1 MRPLVPALQAGS
13 ELVSQGLRTLELCVD
28 NLTQEFLN
36 PLFAPVID
44 EVMVGLWK
52 LLRPLPFNHQHAHT
66 TMRILGKIGGRNRK
80 GFGPPKLEWKPVGPE
95 ALLNIKFEGKDA
107 AIRIAPIV
115 EVPLKIIRRGDVHY
129 RRVAY
134 QFLKYSVAVFLREV
148 RLLLLLNFRGEDFRP
163 ADRFLAETG
172 SRCRRAGRHLRSDP
186 ERALRRD
193 ARRRFPGAGQQVHP
207 RPRPT
212 HLLPRARQTPPESP
226 THPKQALPLSAA
238 FIDGVIENICTVESP
253 DLSAAA
259 IQTRKIVEA
268 VLEWRK
274 PPVKPEGGSGR
285 VPPDAATALLHQL
298 ATRIAMH
305 CYDPSWQRKCGAA
318 RGILILISEVGLET
332 RFCIDHEI
340 EFTRALLFALKDMPG
355 EAPSNADMVT
365 DTLLTL
371 VRLCSTNIGEDDKK
385 ARRVTL
391 NYLVGLL
398 LVEVSC
404 QVASVRDAVKRAL
417 KVVSE
422 GEGTPITEL
431 LRPVKDRLIGPIF
444 TKPLRALGFT
454 MQIGH
459 IDAVTYCI
467 TLDPP
472 LIEVD
477 EQLVRLLHEA
487 LGIADAEDLALLGG
501 KVTYKTMAPLTQLR
515 VVCVQLLSAAL
526 ANSQLN
532 TPNYNQTR
540 IRALSVYFKLLYS
553 KAPEVVDAAYQSLKQ
568 VMLAQGKLP
577 KDLLQTGLKPVLMN
591 LADHKKLSVA
601 SLHVS
606 CPARQ
611 RSYSLLDTD
620 VFRFP

>member
-1 MRPLVPALQAGS
+1 M
-13 ELVSQGLRTLELCVD
+13 
-28 NLTQEFLN
+28 
-36 PLFAPVID
+36 
-44 EVMVGLWK
+44 
-52 LLRPLPFNHQHAHT
+52 
-66 TMRILGKIGGRNRK
+66 
-80 GFGPPKLEWKPVGPE
+80 
-95 ALLNIKFEGKDA
+95 
-107 AIRIAPIV
+107 
-115 EVPLKIIRRGDVHY
+115 
-129 RRVAY
+129 
-134 QFLKYSVAVFLREV
+134 
-148 RLLLLLNFRGEDFRP
+148 
-163 ADRFLAETG
+163 
-172 SRCRRAGRHLRSDP
+172 
-186 ERALRRD
+186 
-193 ARRRFPGAGQQVHP
+193 
-207 RPRPT
+207 
-212 HLLPRARQTPPESP
+212 
-226 THPKQALPLSAA
+226 
-238 FIDGVIENICTVESP
+238 
-253 DLSAAA
+253 SAAA
-259 IQTRKIVEA
+259 TQTKKIVEA

-318 RGILILISEVGLET
+318 RGMLILISEVGLET

-371 VRLCSTNIGEDDKK
+371 VRLCSTDIGEDDKK

-422 GEGTPITEL
+422 GEGMPITEL

-487 LGIADAEDLALLGG
+487 LGIADAEDSALLGG

-606 CPARQ
+606 LIARQ
-611 RSYSLLDTD
+611 RSYSLVETD
-620 VFRFP
+620 VFPSSKGLARLLELLTNYFKVEIGQKLVDHFRSLAVPADILRATAKQSSEDGELEVMAAIINIFHLLPHPAAGQYLEDVVEMVVSVERLLKKLKTSIFTKPLTEFLALHPEKTTLFFFSRLGEERFVPTFRAVIASEHGKPIRDYISEHAHELFAPCFEKDGELGYHAALVIRELIGVDKSWIVQCDQILPLLITRWVSDIRRTRLKIQGVPHVQQLKEDAVVVEIFIAYLQQEEHVDLLFHLVEAYT